1 MAKDGKLTT
10 KDLVEKIDKI
20 AKERMA
26 KEKVVSL
33 ASYRKLKTHTTTLL
47 VIEDDETI
55 RKAIKRIFEN
65 ENYKVIEASDGT
77 QLSQVLGDT
86 LIDLIILDIGLPWI
100 DGYELARLMKENDD
114 LKDLHLVFVSGRT
127 GDLDV
132 KRGFAVGA
140 DDYIKKPFKVDEI
153 KRSVQ
158 TLLELK
164 A

>member
-10 KDLVEKIDKI
+10 KELVEKIDKI

-33 ASYRKLKTHTTTLL
+33 ASYRKLKTHTTTLH

-114 LKDLHLVFVSGRT
+114 LKDLPLVFVSGRT
-127 GDLDV
+127 GELDV